1 MRSGSPVG
9 VPGWIAAQARND
21 HIMSIVVEAR
31 NLRQVYK
38 IRRGLFREPAQ
49 LQAVGG
55 ISFAIEEG
63 KTLAV
68 VGESGCGK
76 STLARMVALIE
87 KPTDG
92 SLVLD
97 GTDAVN
103 TPPAEKRR
111 LRQAVQ
117 LVFQNP
123 YASLNP
129 RKKIGSVLE
138 APLAINTALSK
149 SERAERARAML
160 AQVGL
165 RPEYAARYPHMF
177 SGGQRQRIAI
187 ARALM
192 LHPKLLVADEP
203 VSALDVSIQAQ
214 VLNLLADLQAEFK
227 LAYLFISHD
236 LAVVRHIAHDVL
248 VMYLG
253 HAMEQGPKASI
264 FARPLHPYTQAL
276 LASTPGVG
284 VGRGPR
290 IVLKGELPSPLNPPS
305 GCVFSSRCPYAVER
319 CRDERPLPRLVDD
332 RLVAC
337 HFAEQFLA
345 SGFPEVAPVDNVS
358 LPGSSPTHFPEGVFH
373 EAA

>member
-1 MRSGSPVG
+1 MNV
-9 VPGWIAAQARND
+9 
-21 HIMSIVVEAR
+21 VVEAR

-38 IRRGLFREPAQ
+38 IRRGMFRQPAQ

-55 ISFAIEEG
+55 VSFAIEAG

-92 SLVLD
+92 TLMLD
-97 GTDAVN
+97 GSDAVA
-103 TPPAEKRR
+103 TPAADRSR

-129 RKKIGSVLE
+129 RKKISALLE
-138 APLAINTALSK
+138 DPLKINTGMNQAER
-149 SERAERARAML
+149 SERSRAML

-192 LHPKLLVADEP
+192 LNPKLLVADEP

-236 LAVVRHIAHDVL
+236 LAVVRHIAHEVL

-253 HAMEQGPKASI
+253 HVMEQGPKDKL

-284 VGRGPR
+284 PRNVQR
-290 IVLKGELPSPLNPPS
+290 IVLLGELPSPLDPPS

-319 CRDERPLPRLVDD
+319 CRAERPLPHVVDE
-332 RLVAC
+332 RIVAC
-337 HFAEQFLA
+337 HFAGQFLE
-345 SGFPEVAPVDNVS
+345 SGFPAVPAAARKSQSV
-358 LPGSSPTHFPEGVFH
+358 GS
-373 EAA
+373 

>member
-1 MRSGSPVG
+1 MTV
-9 VPGWIAAQARND
+9 
-21 HIMSIVVEAR
+21 VVEAR
-31 NLRQVYK
+31 NLRQVYR
-38 IRRGLFREPAQ
+38 IRRGMFRAPAQ

-55 ISFAIEEG
+55 VSFAIEAG

-87 KPTDG
+87 KPAEG
-92 SLVLD
+92 SLMLD
-97 GTDAVN
+97 GTDAVA
-103 TPPAEKRR
+103 TPDGDKRR

-129 RKKIGSVLE
+129 RKKISAVLE
-138 APLAINTALSK
+138 DPLRINTAMTAAER
-149 SERAERARAML
+149 SERSAAML

-192 LHPKLLVADEP
+192 LNPKLLVADEP

-236 LAVVRHIAHDVL
+236 LSVVRHIAHEVL

-253 HAMEQGPKASI
+253 HVMEQGPKDKL

-284 VGRGPR
+284 ARNVQR

-319 CRDERPLPRLVDD
+319 CRAERPLPLPVDG
-332 RLVAC
+332 RSVAC
-337 HFAEQFLA
+337 HFAQQFLE
-345 SGFPEVAPVDNVS
+345 SGFPAVRGTDNAS
-358 LPGSSPTHFPEGVFH
+358 LSG
-373 EAA
+373 

>member
-1 MRSGSPVG
+1 MTV
-9 VPGWIAAQARND
+9 
-21 HIMSIVVEAR
+21 VVEAR

-38 IRRGLFREPAQ
+38 IRHGLLRAPAH

-55 ISFAIEEG
+55 VSFAIEAG

-76 STLARMVALIE
+76 STLARMVSLIE
-87 KPTDG
+87 KPTSG
-92 SLVLD
+92 SLMLD
-97 GTDAVN
+97 GTDAID
-103 TPPAEKRR
+103 TPAPDKRR

-123 YASLNP
+123 YGSLNP
-129 RKKIGSVLE
+129 RKKISAVLE
-138 APLAINTALSK
+138 DPLTINTNMNQAER
-149 SERAERARAML
+149 SERALAML

-165 RPEYAARYPHMF
+165 RPEYANRYPHMF

-192 LHPKLLVADEP
+192 LNPKLLVADEP

-214 VLNLLADLQAEFK
+214 VLNLLSDLQDEFK

-236 LAVVRHIAHDVL
+236 LAVVRHIAHEVL

-253 HAMEQGPKASI
+253 HVMEQGPKAEL
-264 FARPLHPYTQAL
+264 FARPAHPYTQAL

-284 VGRGPR
+284 ARSVQR

-319 CRDERPLPRLVDD
+319 CRAERPQLRLVEG
-332 RLVAC
+332 RLAAC
-337 HFAEQFLA
+337 HFSEQFLE
-345 SGFPEVAPVDNVS
+345 SGFPSESPGQS
-358 LPGSSPTHFPEGVFH
+358 LPIGF
-373 EAA
+373 

>member
-1 MRSGSPVG
+1 MTV
-9 VPGWIAAQARND
+9 
-21 HIMSIVVEAR
+21 VVEAR
-31 NLRQVYK
+31 DLRQVYK
-38 IRRGLFREPAQ
+38 IRRGMFRAPAH

-55 ISFAIEEG
+55 VSFAIEAG

-76 STLARMVALIE
+76 STLARMVALVE
-87 KPTDG
+87 KPTEG
-92 SLVLD
+92 TLVLD
-97 GTDAVN
+97 GSDAVA
-103 TPPAEKRR
+103 TPPADRGR

-129 RKKIGSVLE
+129 RKKISAVLE
-138 APLAINTALSK
+138 DPLKINTSMNA
-149 SERAERARAML
+149 AERGERSRAML

-165 RPEYAARYPHMF
+165 RPEYANRYPHMF

-192 LHPKLLVADEP
+192 LNPKLLVADEP

-236 LAVVRHIAHDVL
+236 LAVVRHIAHEVL

-253 HAMEQGPKASI
+253 HVMEQGPKHKV

-284 VGRGPR
+284 PRNLQR
-290 IVLKGELPSPLNPPS
+290 IVLKGELPSPLDPPS
-305 GCVFSSRCPYAVER
+305 GCVFSSRCPYAVDR
-319 CRDERPLPRLVDD
+319 CRAERPLPHVADERI
-332 RLVAC
+332 VAC
-337 HFAEQFLA
+337 HFAGRFLE
-345 SGFPEVAPVDNVS
+345 SGFPVGPAADNATV
-358 LPGSSPTHFPEGVFH
+358 PG
-373 EAA
+373 